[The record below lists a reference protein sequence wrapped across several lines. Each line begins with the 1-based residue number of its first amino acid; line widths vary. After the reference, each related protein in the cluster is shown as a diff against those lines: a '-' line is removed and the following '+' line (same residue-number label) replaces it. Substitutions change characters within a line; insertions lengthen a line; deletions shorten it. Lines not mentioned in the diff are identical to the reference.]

1 MGMNW
6 CSTVVL
12 LCISLMASDVEQD
25 LQLLDICLSFLGEKI
40 LFKTL
45 PIKTIFFK
53 LMCCNYFLNMPNFRS
68 FLVAHQ

>member
-45 PIKTIFFK
+45 PIKTIFF
-53 LMCCNYFLNMPNFRS
+53 
-68 FLVAHQ
+68 